1 MKEAMNRR
9 MKRRLNVIVPIAL
22 ALVLIWVLY
31 NLGKTVSDPFYR
43 EYANAQQLSEDTI
56 PADRGTIYDTNGEVL
71 AESYTVWTVQLS
83 PVTIDQEDKEM
94 VAQFL
99 AETLEL
105 DYETVLKQCQQTNRY
120 AVVKKQVEKPE
131 ADKIRE
137 FAQENGITAI
147 ALIEDTKR
155 YYPNNDLASHVI
167 GYVGSDNQ
175 GLGGIELEYDDILTG
190 TPGKIVSAAD
200 ANGNAIATTYESEY
214 APVDGQSLVL
224 TIDSQIQY
232 YVEKALDQAVADRNP
247 SGGACAIVMNV
258 NNGEILAMASYPD
271 YNPNDPFTLYTS
283 TQQAKLN
290 QPVSEGSTTTYT
302 NSDLLY
308 QQWNNKCTS
317 WTYQPG
323 SVFKIFTGSSA
334 LEEGV
339 IDMNTTFSCTGSM
352 QVADRTFR
360 CHNAAGHGVQ
370 TLLDA
375 YVNSCNPAFIQIGQ
389 ALGVHKFSEYYE
401 LYGFTEKTGI
411 DLPGE
416 EGGSSNLYIPEAD
429 MGPVELAS
437 SSFGQTTMV
446 TPIQM
451 ATAISAAVNGGY
463 LYQPHVVKEVLDQ
476 NGNVVQSYDAT
487 LKRQVISEEVSA
499 ELRECL
505 EAMVSANGGSTAY
518 IEGYRIGGKS
528 GTSQKNNQDGHYV
541 GSFAAFA
548 PADDPEIVAMVVVDD
563 PDLTLGS
570 YYGSAM
576 AGPALQSIMGDTL
589 SYLGYSKEFTAEQ
602 IAAMEKTAP
611 SLTGK
616 DIETATSDAAASGFE
631 VRVIGSG
638 DTVRDQMPRNG
649 TAMAEGSTILL
660 YTDDTVATTC
670 TVPNVV
676 GMRPSDAN
684 YTLTAAGLNVS
695 YNEGVG
701 GTPQSTAVVTS
712 QNYPEG
718 TQLPAGSVVNINFS
732 TITRDG

>member
-446 TPIQM
+446 TPFRWQLRFPQRSM
-451 ATAISAAVNGGY
+451 GAIS
-463 LYQPHVVKEVLDQ
+463 
-476 NGNVVQSYDAT
+476 T
-487 LKRQVISEEVSA
+487 
-499 ELRECL
+499 
-505 EAMVSANGGSTAY
+505 
-518 IEGYRIGGKS
+518 
-528 GTSQKNNQDGHYV
+528 
-541 GSFAAFA
+541 
-548 PADDPEIVAMVVVDD
+548 
-563 PDLTLGS
+563 
-570 YYGSAM
+570 
-576 AGPALQSIMGDTL
+576 
-589 SYLGYSKEFTAEQ
+589 
-602 IAAMEKTAP
+602 
-611 SLTGK
+611 SLTW
-616 DIETATSDAAASGFE
+616 
-631 VRVIGSG
+631 
-638 DTVRDQMPRNG
+638 
-649 TAMAEGSTILL
+649 
-660 YTDDTVATTC
+660 
-670 TVPNVV
+670 
-676 GMRPSDAN
+676 
-684 YTLTAAGLNVS
+684 
-695 YNEGVG
+695 
-701 GTPQSTAVVTS
+701 
-712 QNYPEG
+712 
-718 TQLPAGSVVNINFS
+718 
-732 TITRDG
+732 